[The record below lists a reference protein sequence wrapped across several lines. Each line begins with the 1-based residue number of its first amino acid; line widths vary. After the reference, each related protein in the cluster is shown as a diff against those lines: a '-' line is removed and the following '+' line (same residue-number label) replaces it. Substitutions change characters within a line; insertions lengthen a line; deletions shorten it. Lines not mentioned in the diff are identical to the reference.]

1 MCVLRVCVAYQ
12 PRTALQGGDCKF
24 GLRLESDS
32 AICSSCQ
39 PQRCRCCCLQ
49 KGDAASKLAISDLNS
64 PAVHIFDVSSGS
76 EAPIATLEKLHT
88 AAVKVMRFNA
98 VANTVISSDAKGV

>member
-1 MCVLRVCVAYQ
+1 M
-12 PRTALQGGDCKF
+12 
-24 GLRLESDS
+24 ESDS
-32 AICSSCQ
+32 AICSSLVNRNADRHPC
-39 PQRCRCCCLQ
+39 CCCLQ